1 MKHDLCRED
10 ARTWDERAAAIAAT
24 VERHAADRDRTDTFV
39 EEGYAALRENGFF
52 KALVPAEFG
61 GGDAR
66 VSEVA
71 RAIRTI
77 AASCGSTA
85 LAFAM
90 HSHLVAVAAWRWRHQ
105 NAPTDGLLRRV
116 AGEDL
121 ILVSSGGSDWLPSGG
136 VAVPCDG
143 GFRVNARKP
152 FSSGSPRGDLLST
165 SAVYDDPEAGPT
177 VLHFAVPLS
186 AEGVVPLN
194 NWKVL
199 GMRGTGSQDLE
210 LRDVFVPDAAIAGR
224 RPAGKWHP
232 LFHTICMIAF
242 PLIYSAYLGV
252 ADRARQEAVETLK
265 RRGASDLAALQLGEL
280 ENAHLSASILWEEML
295 AIAERGSPEPATTSR
310 VMALRTLVG
319 RGALSVVEK
328 AMEAVGG
335 SGFYRGTIMERVF
348 RDIQGARFHPMPE
361 KQQLL
366 LSGRVAAGWAID

>member
-1 MKHDLCRED
+1 MNKYSISDLDTDWR
-10 ARTWDERAAAIAAT
+10 ERAAMVAA
-24 VERHAADRDRTDTFV
+24 VVANHAAECDLTDSFV
-39 EEGYAALRENGFF
+39 EHGYAALREAGFF
-52 KALVPAEFG
+52 TALVPAEFG
-61 GGDAR
+61 GGDAS
-66 VSEVA
+66 VSDIA
-71 RAIRTI
+71 QAIRTI

-116 AGEDL
+116 VGENL

-165 SAVYDDPEAGPT
+165 SAVFEDPEAGPT
-177 VLHFAVPLS
+177 VLHFSVPLS
-186 AEGVVPLN
+186 AEGVVPLD

-210 LRDVFVPDAAIAGR
+210 LRDVFVPEAAVAGR

-242 PLIYSAYLGV
+242 PLIYSAYLGI
-252 ADRARQEAVETLK
+252 ADRARDEAVALFQ
-265 RRGASDLAALQLGEL
+265 RRGPSDVAALQLGEL
-280 ENAHLSASILWEEML
+280 ENAHLSAAVLWAEML
-295 AIAERGSPEPATTSR
+295 GVAETGAPGPAVTSK

-319 RGALSVVEK
+319 RGVLSVVER
-328 AMEAVGG
+328 AMEAIGG
-335 SGFYRGTIMERVF
+335 GGFYRGTVIERTF

-361 KQQLL
+361 KQQLM

>member
-1 MKHDLCRED
+1 MTDLCR
-10 ARTWDERAAAIAAT
+10 AGGLNWAERAAEVAAI
-24 VERHAADRDRTDTFV
+24 VEQHAAECDRSDTFV
-39 EEGYAALRENGFF
+39 EEGYAALRTHGFF
-52 KALVPAEFG
+52 KSLVPAELG
-61 GGDAR
+61 GGDAD
-66 VSEVA
+66 VSEIA
-71 RAIRTI
+71 RSIRTI

-105 NAPTDGLLRRV
+105 KAPTEGLLRRV

-121 ILVSSGGSDWLPSGG
+121 ILVSSGGSDWLSSGG
-136 VAVPCDG
+136 VATPCDG
-143 GFRVNARKP
+143 GFRINARKP
-152 FSSGSPRGDLLST
+152 FSSGSPRGHLLST

-194 NWKVL
+194 NWKVM

-252 ADRARQEAVETLK
+252 ADRARDEALAATK
-265 RRGASDLAALQLGEL
+265 RRGTSDLLALQLGEL
-280 ENAHLSASILWEEML
+280 ENAHLSASVLWEEML
-295 AIAERGSPEPATTSR
+295 AVAERGSPEAATTSR
-310 VMALRTLVG
+310 VMALRTLVA
-319 RGALSVVEK
+319 RSTLNVVEK
-328 AMEAVGG
+328 AMEVVGG
-335 SGFYRGTIMERVF
+335 AGFYRGTIMERLF
-348 RDIQGARFHPMPE
+348 RDMQGARFHPMPE